1 MSESDLL
8 GLFPLMI
15 LAGASLLVLLAAAFV
30 RRLVVSL
37 VVTLVGLAAA
47 LVFVGIAWPRL
58 PLKVGALLSFD
69 GFVLFGFVLI
79 LGATIFVAISSWAY
93 LRGRDD
99 EGGDYYFLLLLSSL
113 GACILAASTAFASF
127 FLGLELLSVS
137 LYALIG
143 WRRERAAGTEA
154 AIKYLILAGATS
166 AFLLFGMALIYEA
179 TGSMDLFKLASMT
192 STDGLVAPVGLG
204 MILVGIGFKL
214 AVVPFHLWTPDVYDG
229 APAPVTA
236 YIATVSKGA
245 MVVVLARALSP
256 AFVGNGGVSHVST
269 SAPSLVATGF
279 PWVFALIAGLSMFAG
294 NLLALRESNVKRILA
309 YSSIAHLGYI
319 LVAFLAG
326 GPQALRAIAFYLVAY
341 FAMTLGAFGVIS
353 ALSSPEKDADEI
365 EDYRGLAGR
374 SPWTA
379 AMLTTMLL
387 SLAGLP
393 LTAGFVGKFLILSAG
408 AGAELW
414 TLAVI
419 LAINGT
425 ISIFYYLK
433 IVSSMFRAAEPSPA
447 PVHVAAAGRG
457 TNITGRQAAQ
467 NAGNTSASAADGV
480 PPHTAVA
487 PGAGPTPGAGPIPGA
502 ARAPLLAAL
511 AIALLALAVVALGIY
526 PAPFLSIIGSFTAAG
541 G

>member
-1 MSESDLL
+1 MSASDLV

-15 LAGASLLVLLAAAFV
+15 LAGASLLVLLAAAFI

-37 VVTLVGLAAA
+37 VVTLLGLAAA
-47 LVFVGIAWPRL
+47 LVCVGIAWPWL

-113 GACILAASTAFASF
+113 GACILAASAAFASF

-192 STDGLVAPVGLG
+192 SMDGLVAPVGLG

-245 MVVVLARALSP
+245 MVVVLARAFAP

-269 SAPSLVATGF
+269 AAPSLAAAGF

-326 GPQALRAIAFYLVAY
+326 GSQALRAIAFYLVAY

-353 ALSSPEKDADEI
+353 ALSGPEKDADEI

-433 IVSSMFRAAEPSPA
+433 IVSAMFRGAEPSPA
-447 PVHVAAAGRG
+447 PTPV
-457 TNITGRQAAQ
+457 
-467 NAGNTSASAADGV
+467 ASAGV
-480 PPHTAVA
+480 PLP
-487 PGAGPTPGAGPIPGA
+487 AGPTPVAGPIPGA

-511 AIALLALAVVALGIY
+511 AIALLALAVVALGVY
-526 PAPFLSIIGSFTAAG
+526 PAPFLSIIGTFTAAG